1 MALNNQLLNHF
12 TDKFGVVTVVNA
24 TFYAVDDDVPLISF
38 DTLKMSNITSEG
50 QQKEIRGGQGAELL
64 LQYDFG
70 RTANVEITDALVS
83 MGSLEYLW
91 GGTLSTGDIT
101 YLRRTETTILGTKD
115 FDDNYVISMPTD
127 YRTDAAETF
136 EGQALIVKG
145 ANKYQ
150 ASASKWITYKIDGT
164 VETLGLRVGSG
175 AALPSSQG
183 SYTEGDF
190 FFVTGTNT
198 LYILGTV
205 SATYTSGDWDSIG
218 VLGATQP
225 TTGFLTNAGKYYVN
239 ALAGSATKLY
249 ILSDIY
255 LAIDK
260 TDNAGPV
267 AYEVN
272 NKVTLFYKGK
282 NTVGNGIQQMI
293 LSATDFP
300 PTVRMVGETIV
311 LDADKGEKVA
321 FQIEIPKLKLDANF
335 TFTLDAEGDPS
346 VFDFS
351 GVALSHNGQILIART
366 LGTI

>member
-12 TDKFGVVTVVNA
+12 ADKFGVVTVVNA
-24 TFYAVDDDVPLISF
+24 TFYAVDDDIPLISF

-91 GGTLSTGDIT
+91 GGSLSAGSFTA
-101 YLRRTETTILGTKD
+101 LRRIEAPVTTANTWPTAISGLAVVSGSYFRYQLITPAGVKSAPSGGTLTGTTLP
-115 FDDNYVISMPTD
+115 SLT
-127 YRTDAAETF
+127 AA
-136 EGQALIVKG
+136 
-145 ANKYQ
+145 
-150 ASASKWITYKIDGT
+150 
-164 VETLGLRVGSG
+164 VGSKVI
-175 AALPSSQG
+175 AFLKV
-183 SYTEGDF
+183 SYTA
-190 FFVTGTNT
+190 GTN
-198 LYILGTV
+198 
-205 SATYTSGDWDSIG
+205 
-218 VLGATQP
+218 GA
-225 TTGFLTNAGKYYVN
+225 
-239 ALAGSATKLY
+239 
-249 ILSDIY
+249 
-255 LAIDK
+255 
-260 TDNAGPV
+260 
-267 AYEVN
+267 E
-272 NKVTLFYKGK
+272 
-282 NTVGNGIQQMI
+282 QMI

-311 LDADKGEKVA
+311 LDADAGAKVA